1 MGMDTMRIG
10 IVGCAGRMG
19 RMLIKTVTAT
29 EGCAL
34 AGGSDAPGSDAQGQD
49 LGTLAGLPALGLSV
63 GDDPLE
69 VFAAAHAVIDFT
81 TPKASARH
89 AEMAAQGQVV
99 YVVGTTGLNAE
110 QQGAIERAAL
120 HTPVVQAANMSLGVN
135 VLLALVE
142 RAAAMLDDDY
152 DIEVLEMHHRWK
164 VDAPS
169 GTALALGQAAAAGRG
184 VELDKVAQRGRDGMT
199 GARRRGDIGFAAL
212 RGGDVTGD
220 HSVILAAEGER
231 IEITHK
237 AATRDI
243 YARGAVKAAMWAR
256 GRPSG
261 LYSMKD
267 VLGL

>member
-1 MGMDTMRIG
+1 MGMDTIRIG

-110 QQGAIERAAL
+110 QQGAI
-120 HTPVVQAANMSLGVN
+120 
-135 VLLALVE
+135 E

>member
-1 MGMDTMRIG
+1 MGMDTLSIG

-19 RMLIKTVTAT
+19 RVLVKTVAET
-29 EGCAL
+29 EGCEL
-34 AGGSDAPGSDAQGQD
+34 AGGSEAPGSDALGQD
-49 LGTLAGLPALGLSV
+49 LGVLAGLGGLGLKVVS
-63 GDDPLE
+63 DPIE

-81 TPKASARH
+81 TPEASVH
-89 AEMAAQGQVV
+89 NAELAAQGQVA
-99 YVVGTTGLNAE
+99 YVVGTTGLTPE
-110 QQGAIERAAL
+110 QQGAMERAAN

-142 RAAAMLDDDY
+142 RAAAMLDADY

-169 GTALALGQAAAAGRG
+169 GTALALGRAAAAGRG
-184 VELDKVAQRGRDGMT
+184 VSLDEVARRGRDGMT
-199 GARRRGDIGFAAL
+199 GPRRRGDIGFAAL

-220 HSVILAAEGER
+220 HTVVFAADGER
-231 IEITHK
+231 VEISHK
-237 AATRDI
+237 AASREI
-243 YARGAVKAAMWAR
+243 YARGAVKAALWAR
-256 GRPSG
+256 GKPSG